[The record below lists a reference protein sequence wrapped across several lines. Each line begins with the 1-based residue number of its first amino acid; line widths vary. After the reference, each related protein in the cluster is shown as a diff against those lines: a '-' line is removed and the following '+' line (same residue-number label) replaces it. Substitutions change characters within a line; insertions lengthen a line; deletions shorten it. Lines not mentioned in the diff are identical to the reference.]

1 MCACA
6 CACRVRVRVCVRVCV
21 CVCVCV
27 CLPCRCTGS
36 APTPR
41 RQPIL
46 HGRRCASAF
55 CMRSRAR
62 RALSISLGTWL
73 FEAVSAPSAPAA
85 RRRAAYVVA
94 SLLMLNLRSHGEQ
107 VVPHDGRRS

>member
-1 MCACA
+1 
-6 CACRVRVRVCVRVCV
+6 
-21 CVCVCV
+21 
-27 CLPCRCTGS
+27 
-36 APTPR
+36 
-41 RQPIL
+41 
-46 HGRRCASAF
+46 
-55 CMRSRAR
+55 MRSRAR

-107 VVPHDGRRS
+107 VVPHDGRRSYLPSCTNATVEAGVHGSLRVRVMGDGAVLGQHR

>member
-6 CACRVRVRVCVRVCV
+6 CACACVFA
-21 CVCVCV
+21 
-27 CLPCRCTGS
+27 LPLHRRCTGS

-46 HGRRCASAF
+46 HRRRCASVF